1 MLENII
7 VQIGADISDFVNQ
20 IQQANGT
27 LENFGQNMSAVGSDM
42 AKGFG
47 GAALAIGAG
56 LGVAVKSAADFDT
69 QIRKAGAIAGASAK
83 ELDAMK
89 QSALELGATTSQ
101 SASSVASAMTEMAA
115 KGFTA
120 NQTIAAMPG
129 IIAAAEA
136 SGEDL
141 ALAADTV
148 SSALNIW
155 GLEAAESS
163 RVADVLAMSA
173 NVSAA
178 GIDDLG
184 YVMKYAGGPAAAL
197 GISLE
202 EVAAAAG
209 IMTNAGLD
217 GSNAGTALRASILAL
232 NNPATAQRKMM
243 EKLGISMKDSEGNA
257 LGLSEMVRELAESTA
272 HMSEADKVATLAKL
286 VGTEAVSGF
295 LSLISAGPAEIDKM
309 TLSLQNSEGAAA
321 ETAAQMKDGIGGAL
335 ENLSGSFETVAIM
348 IGDVLVPYVQ
358 QAAQWLSALAER
370 FTGLSEGTK
379 NFLVIGTAIV
389 GIFSAIAAGIGIA
402 MVVVGSIIT
411 SLGTLATALGIAG
424 GAGGLL
430 SAVFAA
436 ITGPIG
442 IAVAAIVGIIAAV
455 VLAYNKIDWFRDMVN
470 AAWAKIKEL
479 TVIAFNAIKKAIT
492 DAIAAVLAFV
502 KPQLDKFKAFWDE
515 NGKQIQSLVK
525 TYFESVV
532 IVIKGVMNVIKGI
545 FQTVWPIISA
555 TVKAAWETIKL
566 VISSAI
572 DIVLGVVKA
581 GLQLLQGDWKGAL
594 STLLQILK
602 DIWGN
607 VEKYL
612 KGIDLAE
619 TGKDIIRGLVNG
631 IKSMGNAIKDTVS
644 ELAGKIPEWAKK
656 VLGIHSPSRVMAELG
671 VFTGQGLAKGL
682 ASTNS
687 LIAKTAKDLG
697 NILINVTKTNSA
709 EVTKIA
715 AEAEKERSKVQADA
729 ASKRAELARNTGESI
744 AVINAAANKKTG
756 NLTKAQSLRVQNMRK
771 DTAASLAKIEKDSAA
786 KLAKINEKAWA
797 EMQNKESELSK
808 ERLNAVKT
816 FVDDKKSLEQ
826 LSLVAESELWRKSI
840 TIFKAGTKERIQ
852 AQQAYQKSLKAI
864 NDEVVRVNTEYSTK
878 MQQINDDLAK
888 SEKAL
893 NDEYNKAFSDR
904 ISAIT
909 SFAGMFDEFVANTEK
924 SGGDLIAN
932 LQSQVTGLTEWRSVL
947 DSLWGKID
955 DQALMEELE
964 AMGPKALGELMA
976 LNSLT
981 ADQLSQYAS
990 LYQQKATLARE
1001 QAEAELAGMK
1011 EDTVDRITELRAA
1024 ANIELETLRT
1034 EWVAKIQAVTK
1045 ATNDELTSLKQIGV
1059 NAGQGLL
1066 NGLASMESS
1075 LVAKATSI
1083 ANAVKA
1089 AMAGAFD
1096 IHSPSRWMRDFIG
1109 VNMMRGWIDGMD
1121 SMRSNVIS
1129 TATKM
1134 ADFMTPNPTMSYDTP
1149 SALAG
1154 TRMSRVDSVSASSGA
1169 SGVVVHQ
1176 QNTYTTKALTPSEI
1190 AQQRKQDSRRAA
1202 LDWRY

>member
-1 MLENII
+1 
-7 VQIGADISDFVNQ
+7 
-20 IQQANGT
+20 
-27 LENFGQNMSAVGSDM
+27 
-42 AKGFG
+42 
-47 GAALAIGAG
+47 
-56 LGVAVKSAADFDT
+56 
-69 QIRKAGAIAGASAK
+69 
-83 ELDAMK
+83 
-89 QSALELGATTSQ
+89 
-101 SASSVASAMTEMAA
+101 
-115 KGFTA
+115 
-120 NQTIAAMPG
+120 
-129 IIAAAEA
+129 
-136 SGEDL
+136 
-141 ALAADTV
+141 
-148 SSALNIW
+148 
-155 GLEAAESS
+155 
-163 RVADVLAMSA
+163 
-173 NVSAA
+173 
-178 GIDDLG
+178 
-184 YVMKYAGGPAAAL
+184 
-197 GISLE
+197 
-202 EVAAAAG
+202 
-209 IMTNAGLD
+209 
-217 GSNAGTALRASILAL
+217 
-232 NNPATAQRKMM
+232 
-243 EKLGISMKDSEGNA
+243 MKDSEGNA
-257 LGLSEMVRELAESTA
+257 LGLSEMVRELADSTA

-309 TLSLQNSEGAAA
+309 TLSLHNSEGAAA

-358 QAAQWLSALAER
+358 QAAQWLAALAER

-470 AAWAKIKEL
+470 AAWAKIKDL

-492 DAIAAVLAFV
+492 DAIAAVIAFA

-515 NGKQIQSLVK
+515 NGKQIHSLVK

-566 VISSAI
+566 VVSTAI
-572 DIVLGVVKA
+572 NIVLGVVKTV
-581 GLQLLQGDWKGAL
+581 LQVLQGDWKGAWETIKG
-594 STLLQILK
+594 TLVKIWA
-602 DIWGN
+602 DIG
-607 VEKYL
+607 KYL

-619 TGKDIIRGLVNG
+619 TGKDIIRGLIKG
-631 IKSMGNAIKDTVS
+631 ISSMGKAIKDSVV
-644 ELAGKIPEWAKK
+644 ELAGKLPEWVKK
-656 VLGIHSPSRVMAELG
+656 VLGIKSPSRVMAELG

-715 AEAEKERSKVQADA
+715 AEAEKERTKVQADA
-729 ASKRAELARNTGESI
+729 AVKRAELARNSGESI

-771 DTAASLAKIEKDSAA
+771 DTAVKLAKIESDSAA
-786 KLAKINEKAWA
+786 KLAKINDKAWA
-797 EMQNKESELSK
+797 EMQKKESELSK
-808 ERLNAVKT
+808 ERLDTIKA

-826 LSLVAESELWRKSI
+826 LSLVAESEVWRKSI

-852 AQQAYQKSLKAI
+852 AQQAYQKTLKTI
-864 NDEVVRVNTEYSTK
+864 NDEVVRVNEEYANK
-878 MQQINDDLAK
+878 MTAI
-888 SEKAL
+888 
-893 NDEYNKAFSDR
+893 SDR
-904 ISAIT
+904 LRAQEDELTKAYTASLNSRMSSLM
-909 SFAGMFDEFVANTEK
+909 SFAGIFDAFDVKVEQ
-924 SGGDLIAN
+924 SGADLLAN
-932 LQSQVTGLTEWRSVL
+932 LNSQVNGFK
-947 DSLWGKID
+947 LWQSEIEKIAGKAID
-955 DQALMEELE
+955 DGLVAELRE
-964 AMGPKALGELMA
+964 MGPKALPQLLA
-976 LNSLT
+976 LNQLT
-981 ADQLSQYAS
+981 EEQLTEYSALYAE
-990 LYQQKATLARE
+990 KALLARQ
-1001 QAEAELAGMK
+1001 QAEAELIGMK
-1011 EDTVDRITELRAA
+1011 EDTALRISELRATA
-1024 ANIELETLRT
+1024 DTELETLRT

-1075 LVAKATSI
+1075 LIAKATSI

>member
-7 VQIGADISDFVNQ
+7 VQIGADISQFTSQ

-27 LENFGQNMSAVGSDM
+27 LDNFGQNMSAVGSDM

-47 GAALAIGAG
+47 GAAIAIGAG
-56 LGVAVKSAADFDT
+56 LGFAVKSASDFDT

-89 QSALELGATTSQ
+89 ASALDLGATTSE
-101 SASSVASAMTEMAA
+101 SASSVANAMTEMAA

-184 YVMKYAGGPAAAL
+184 YVLKYAGGPAAAL

-335 ENLSGSFETVAIM
+335 ENLSGAFETVAIM

-358 QAAQWLSALAER
+358 QAAEWLASLAER

-442 IAVAAIVGIIAAV
+442 IAVAAIAGIIAAV
-455 VLAYNKIDWFRDMVN
+455 VLAYNKIDWFREMVN

-479 TVIAFNAIKKAIT
+479 TVIAFEAIKKAIT

-532 IVIKGVMNVIKGI
+532 VIIKGVMGVIKGV

-566 VISSAI
+566 VVSTAI
-572 DIVLGVVKA
+572 NIILGVVKTV
-581 GLQLLQGDWKGAL
+581 LQVLQGDWKGAWETIKG
-594 STLLQILK
+594 TLVKIWA
-602 DIWGN
+602 DIG
-607 VEKYL
+607 KYL

-619 TGKDIIRGLVNG
+619 TGKDIIRGLIKG
-631 IKSMGNAIKDTVS
+631 IASMGSAIKETVS
-644 ELAGKIPEWAKK
+644 NLASKIPEWAKK
-656 VLGIHSPSRVMAELG
+656 ILGIHSPSRVMAELG
-671 VFTGQGLAKGL
+671 VFTGQGLANGI
-682 ASTNS
+682 ASTQKMVTDATAGVTNVIKSIITGANS
-687 LIAKTAKDLG
+687 ELTAIHKKQSAEEKTVEKNKARDIANIHATAKSKKRKLTVSETQRIAKIEQTAA
-697 NILINVTKTNSA
+697 TKLSTIERKYAKESA
-709 EVTKIA
+709 
-715 AEAEKERSKVQADA
+715 KVQA
-729 ASKRAELARNTGESI
+729 ELA
-744 AVINAAANKKTG
+744 
-756 NLTKAQSLRVQNMRK
+756 K
-771 DTAASLAKIEKDSAA
+771 D
-786 KLAKINEKAWA
+786 KLAAIK
-797 EMQNKESELSK
+797 SY
-808 ERLNAVKT
+808 
-816 FVDDKKSLEQ
+816 VDDKKSLEQ
-826 LSLVAESELWRKSI
+826 LSLVAEAEVWRKSVGM
-840 TIFKAGTKERIQ
+840 FKVGTKERVE
-852 AQQAYQKSLKAI
+852 AQQSYQKSLKAV
-864 NDEVVRVNTEYSTK
+864 NDEVVR
-878 MQQINDDLAK
+878 INDEYANKMSTINDKLRND
-888 SEKAL
+888 EKAL
-893 NDEYNKAFSDR
+893 TDAYKSSLESR
-904 ISAIT
+904 TSALV
-909 SFAGMFDEFVANTEK
+909 SFVGIFDEFDAKVEK
-924 SGGDLIAN
+924 SGTDLLSN
-932 LQSQVTGLTEWRSVL
+932 LQAQVIGFKQWQTEIQKLSYKAIDGGLL
-947 DSLWGKID
+947 D
-955 DQALMEELE
+955 ELRE
-964 AMGPKALGELMA
+964 MGPNALPELIA

-981 ADQLSQYAS
+981 DDQLSQYS
-990 LYQQKATLARE
+990 TLYQEKAALART
-1001 QAEAELAGMK
+1001 QAETELIGMK
-1011 EDTVDRITELRAA
+1011 ADTTKRIEELRKV
-1024 ANIELETLRT
+1024 ANTELETLRT
-1034 EWVAKIQAVTK
+1034 DWTKQIQNLTK
-1045 ATNDELTSLKQIGV
+1045 ATSNELTSLKSIGA
-1059 NAGQGLL
+1059 NAAKGLMD
-1066 NGLASMESS
+1066 GLASMEPS
-1075 LVAKATSI
+1075 LIKKAKSI
-1083 ANAVKA
+1083 AEAVKG
-1089 AMAGAFD
+1089 AMQSAFN
-1096 IHSPSRWMRDFIG
+1096 IHSPSRWMRDMIG
-1109 VNMMRGWIDGMD
+1109 VNMMQGWINGME
-1121 SMRSNVIS
+1121 SMKSAVVN
-1129 TATKM
+1129 TATNF
-1134 ADFMTPNPTMSYDTP
+1134 AGLMTPNPTLSYDTP
-1149 SALAG
+1149 S
-1154 TRMSRVDSVSASSGA
+1154 VNGA
-1169 SGVVVHQ
+1169 SGGALRKLESEMQATLQADEASRGDIVLQVDGYEMARVQ
-1176 QNTYTTKALTPSEI
+1176 QPHLDRMQGSNNALRLYTKG
-1190 AQQRKQDSRRAA
+1190 RG
-1202 LDWRY
+1202 